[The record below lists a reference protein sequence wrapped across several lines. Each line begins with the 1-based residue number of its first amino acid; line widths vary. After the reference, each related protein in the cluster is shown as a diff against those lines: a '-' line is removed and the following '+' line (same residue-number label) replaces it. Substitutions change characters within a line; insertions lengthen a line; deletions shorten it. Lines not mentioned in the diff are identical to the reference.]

1 MFILN
6 IFFNCAPVGFTE
18 SYFRRICITLKMTR
32 TEIAWS
38 NLITCLEILEF
49 DNQVAFILEE
59 WAGVLVK

>member
-18 SYFRRICITLKMTR
+18 SYFRRITLKMTR
-32 TEIAWS
+32 TEITLS

-59 WAGVLVK
+59 